1 MTLNLN
7 IKGKLEDKI
16 EELVEKIKSD
26 EKILEK
32 FQKDPISTV
41 EGLLE
46 IDLPNDQIEKLVDG
60 IKVKIHVDKVGDML
74 GGLGSLFG
82 KK

>member
-1 MTLNLN
+1 MALNLD

-26 EKILEK
+26 DKILEK
-32 FQKDPISTV
+32 FQKDPITTV

-60 IKVKIHVDKVGDML
+60 IKVKINVDKVGDML